1 MYDWGRI
8 IADTGI
14 KPPGLLPAGFLTA
27 SAEDMSHYL
36 IAQLNGG
43 RYGESAVLS
52 ATGIATLHR
61 PAAPAFSSESAYGLG
76 WVIGPTN
83 GVNTIWHNGD
93 DTRNRAWVL
102 LTPDSQWG
110 VVLLANATGF
120 ELAVGADEIAKGVL
134 NLVLDQPPP
143 TPSILRA
150 IIKGVYWIVL
160 LTPLLEIL
168 GIGWG
173 VRQLLRWRKRVAAG
187 EVRWGWLRLG
197 WGALGPI
204 LPNLLVALLF
214 LWGLPQYTGL
224 PMTGIV
230 RLIPGF
236 GAALMMGGLLAIG
249 WSIART
255 LWLWLTLRMVQQRPV
270 DGRSI
275 ASASA

>member
-1 MYDWGRI
+1 
-8 IADTGI
+8 
-14 KPPGLLPAGFLTA
+14 
-27 SAEDMSHYL
+27 
-36 IAQLNGG
+36 
-43 RYGESAVLS
+43 
-52 ATGIATLHR
+52 
-61 PAAPAFSSESAYGLG
+61 
-76 WVIGPTN
+76 
-83 GVNTIWHNGD
+83 
-93 DTRNRAWVL
+93 
-102 LTPDSQWG
+102 
-110 VVLLANATGF
+110 
-120 ELAVGADEIAKGVL
+120 VGADEIAKGVL

-230 RLIPGF
+230 RLIPDF